1 MTAAI
6 YVDSTEAPCKG
17 ARIATFPMRSQSR
30 PLRVV
35 YAVPSDAFAVAALSD
50 ALAATVADGVG
61 LALLADAERSPVGCT
76 AVAAW
81 SVGDGGEIREDGAGT
96 AVVAAVSA
104 HIRSSK

>member
-1 MTAAI
+1 
-6 YVDSTEAPCKG
+6 
-17 ARIATFPMRSQSR
+17 MRSQPR

-61 LALLADAERSPVGCT
+61 LALRLDAERLPVGGA

-81 SVGDGGEIREDGAGT
+81 SVRDGGENGEEVTAAAVIT
-96 AVVAAVSA
+96 AVSG
-104 HIRSSK
+104 HSRSSK